1 MEKTIKQ
8 LRSKNILQKPVR
20 TAKGASGKP
29 AGRKVRTM
37 CNKLMEKERIKR
49 EFEAELREA
58 FREIRLHQEGK
69 LELPNAQDIFD

>member
-20 TAKGASGKP
+20 TARGASGKTQ
-29 AGRKVRTM
+29 GRKVRTM

-49 EFEAELREA
+49 DFEAELREA
-58 FREIRLHQEGK
+58 FREIRLHQEGQ
-69 LELPNAQDIFD
+69 LELPNAKDIFD